1 MDESRKYNREL
12 RERIGCD
19 SIRVIMERR
28 CNVAVRFDVVGSE
41 VGRHDATQ
49 KLDD

>member
-12 RERIGCD
+12 SERIGCD
-19 SIRVIMERR
+19 SICVVMKRR
-28 CNVAVRFDVVGSE
+28 CNVAVRVDVVGSE

-49 KLDD
+49 QLDD